1 MTATRFAVA
10 CSLALLSACGG
21 SRSISQTGSSGG
33 GQYTRQVQTYLDR
46 LTDLYAQRGYT
57 RLVAGPVFG
66 SLNDN
71 ATNSHEMTVV
81 GGRNYVIF
89 GACDNDCS
97 DVDIKI
103 FDTRGNLLMQDVLVD
118 DQPAVLFTAN
128 GSGKYRVDVVMAACS
143 ANPCR
148 YGVKLMSQ

>member
-1 MTATRFAVA
+1 MTTTRFAIA
-10 CSLALLSACGG
+10 CLLALLSACGG
-21 SRSISQTGSSGG
+21 SRSVSQTGSGG
-33 GQYTRQVQTYLDR
+33 GSAYTRQVQGYLDQ
-46 LTDLYAQRGYT
+46 LTELYAQRGYT
-57 RLVAGPVFG
+57 RLAAGPVFG

-71 ATNSHEMTVV
+71 DTDSHEMTVV
-81 GGRNYVIF
+81 GGTNYVIF
-89 GACDNDCS
+89 GACDNDCR

-128 GSGKYRVDVVMAACS
+128 GSGKYRVDVVMATCN

-148 YGVKLMSQ
+148 YGIKLMAQ